1 MFQKRDAPS
10 ATPWWPSRSRSAH
23 ASPIVTAD
31 AAFRQSA
38 VWAALQLRANLISSF
53 PIDAFRL
60 GGGIQIEV
68 TKPPVLTSPSPQLL
82 SMREWMYSTQI
93 DLDRYGNCFGL
104 IRELD
109 GNGKPRRIDLL
120 AQSDVT
126 VKIEKGEVVY
136 RVKGKVTPTEQIW
149 HERQYTVP
157 GLPVGL
163 SPIAYA
169 AWSLSTWQ
177 SAAEFALEWFGNHGI
192 TPNAHL
198 KNVGKTLADGE
209 ADKVKERFKVAVEGG
224 DVFVTGKDWEFSTI
238 NAATADAQFLAA
250 QENADAAAARFLGVP
265 GDLIDV
271 ATKGQSITYANITQR
286 NLQLLIMHL
295 GGAVARREDALSTL
309 LPAPR
314 FVKLNTA
321 AILRMDPETTS
332 RILTSEV
339 AGKITA
345 PSEARALMNR
355 QPFTPD
361 QLAEFEALGI
371 THQLP
376 PAPLAPQIGGSK

>member
-1 MFQKRDAPS
+1 MFQKRDLPS
-10 ATPWWPSRSRSAH
+10 STPWWPARSRSGY
-23 ASPIVTAD
+23 SPAVTAE

-38 VWAALQLRANLISSF
+38 VWAALNLRANLISSF
-53 PIDAFRL
+53 PIDVFRKVD
-60 GGGIQIEV
+60 GVNVEMV
-68 TKPPVLTSPSPQLL
+68 KPPVLISPSKQVLA
-82 SMREWMYSTQI
+82 MREWMYSTQI

-104 IRELD
+104 ITAVD
-109 GNGKPRRIDLL
+109 GANRPARIDLL

-126 VKIEKGEVVY
+126 VKIRKGEVVY
-136 RVKGKVTPTEQIW
+136 TVKGEEKPTEQIW

-169 AWSLSTWQ
+169 AWSLATWQ
-177 SAAEFALEWFGNHGI
+177 SASQFALEWFTNHGI
-192 TPNAHL
+192 MPNAHL
-198 KNVGKTLADGE
+198 KNIAKTLGDGE
-209 ADKVKERFKVAVEGG
+209 ADRAKERFKVAVEGG
-224 DVFVTGKDWEFSTI
+224 DVFVTGKDWEFSTV
-238 NAATADAQFLAA
+238 AAAIADARFLEAMD
-250 QENADAAAARFLGVP
+250 NADAAAARFLGVP

-271 ATKGQSITYANITQR
+271 ATKGQSVTYANITQR

-295 GGAVARREDALSTL
+295 GGAVARREDALTTL
-309 LPAPR
+309 TAGPR

-321 AILRMDPETTS
+321 ALLRMDPETTS

-355 QPFTPD
+355 PPFTPD
-361 QLAEFEALGI
+361 QLAEFDQLGI